1 MTSVACCAGACDGMG
16 ERRKPILESDI
27 SSDRDLWHDPEIGT
41 IDSDVIIEAGQ
52 MPSSPSMC
60 ST

>member
-1 MTSVACCAGACDGMG
+1 MG